1 MEIPGR
7 AAYDPAGEEKKTEDK
22 GGTGMCERTVRFSE
36 INEIKEFVS
45 AACRCK
51 FDIDVVSGRI
61 VIDAKSILGMLSLNW
76 DEELRVVYEEQD
88 PHFENVL
95 QKYMTS

>member
-1 MEIPGR
+1 
-7 AAYDPAGEEKKTEDK
+7 
-22 GGTGMCERTVRFSE
+22 MCERTVRFSE
-36 INEIKEFVS
+36 INEIKEFLS
-45 AACRCK
+45 AAFRCN

-76 DEELRVVYEEQD
+76 EEELRVVYEEQD
-88 PHFENVL
+88 PHFENIL

>member
-1 MEIPGR
+1 
-7 AAYDPAGEEKKTEDK
+7 
-22 GGTGMCERTVRFSE
+22 MCERTVRFNE
-36 INEIKEFVS
+36 INESKEFVS
-45 AACRCK
+45 AACRCN

-76 DEELRVVYEEQD
+76 EEELRVVYEEQD

>member
-1 MEIPGR
+1 
-7 AAYDPAGEEKKTEDK
+7 
-22 GGTGMCERTVRFSE
+22 MCERTVRFSE
-36 INEIKEFVS
+36 INEIKEFVG

-76 DEELRVVYEEQD
+76 NEELRVVYDEQD

>member
-1 MEIPGR
+1 
-7 AAYDPAGEEKKTEDK
+7 
-22 GGTGMCERTVRFSE
+22 MCERTVRF
-36 INEIKEFVS
+36 NEIKEFVS
-45 AACRCK
+45 AACRCN

-76 DEELRVVYEEQD
+76 EEELRVVYEEQD

>member
-1 MEIPGR
+1 M
-7 AAYDPAGEEKKTEDK
+7 
-22 GGTGMCERTVRFSE
+22 
-36 INEIKEFVS
+36 S

-76 DEELRVVYEEQD
+76 EEELRVVYEEQD